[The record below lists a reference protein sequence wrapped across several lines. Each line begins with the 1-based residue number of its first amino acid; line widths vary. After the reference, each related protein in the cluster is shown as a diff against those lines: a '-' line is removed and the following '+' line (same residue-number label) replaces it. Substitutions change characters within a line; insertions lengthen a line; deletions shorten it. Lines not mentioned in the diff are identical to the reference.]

1 MRTLILNS
9 SNIVAGSYNS
19 SFIYRF
25 PAGSV
30 QIHRG
35 QKLALASLTMYYST
49 FNITASQNNN
59 LFYYVWVDGSVN
71 AVLFPD
77 GFYDALAI
85 NNYLHFVMVQN
96 RHFLV
101 DSTGNFVYFINIT
114 TNATAYAIEFN
125 CFNMSVAITTANTWV
140 LPSGATWVIP
150 INSIVPMVQII
161 ANAFREI
168 VGFSAGYYP
177 QGSPTFLIATIA
189 GAPPNQTQVPAYTS
203 VQSFLSTA
211 VPQITPLSSYILT
224 CNLINNNYAV
234 PNNLLYCFSPQGVFG
249 SQFTIAPSGQLSFIN
264 IQEGQYDRFVVSLT
278 DQNNNPVKI
287 QDPNMVI
294 LLIITD
300 PDDNITKKTTI

>member
-9 SNIVAGSYNS
+9 SNIVPGSNNS
-19 SFIYRF
+19 ALLYRF

-30 QIHRG
+30 HIHKG
-35 QKLALASLTMYYST
+35 QKLALSSLSMYYST

-77 GFYDALAI
+77 GFYDAVAI

-96 RHFLV
+96 RHFLE
-101 DSTGNFVYFINIT
+101 DGTGNFVYFITIT
-114 TNATAYAIEFN
+114 INANVYGIEFN
-125 CFNMSVAITTANTWV
+125 CFPMSTALATTNGWV

-150 INSIVPMVQII
+150 TNIIVSMVQIV
-161 ANAFREI
+161 ANAFRDI
-168 VGFSAGYYP
+168 VGFNAGYYP
-177 QGSPTFLIATIA
+177 QGSPTYAIATIA
-189 GAPPNQTQVPAYTS
+189 GVPPAQTQTPSYST
-203 VQSFLSTA
+203 VQTFVSSNI
-211 VPQITPLSSYILT
+211 PQITPLSSYILT
-224 CNLINNNYAV
+224 CNLINNNYAI

-264 IQEGQYDRFVVSLT
+264 IQEGLYDRFVIAFT

-294 LLIITD
+294 LIVITD
-300 PDDNITKKTTI
+300 PDDDIIKRTNI

>member
-9 SNIVAGSYNS
+9 SNIVAGSNNS
-19 SFIYRF
+19 ALLYRF

-77 GFYDALAI
+77 GFYDASAI

-101 DSTGNFVYFINIT
+101 DGTGNFVYFITFT
-114 TNATAYAIEFN
+114 TNANVYSIEINTFN
-125 CFNMSVAITTANTWV
+125 LNSALATTSGWV

-150 INSIVPMVQII
+150 TNNIVPMVQIV
-161 ANAFREI
+161 ANAFRDI
-168 VGFSAGYYP
+168 IGFNAGYYP
-177 QGSPTFLIATIA
+177 RGSPTYAIATIA
-189 GAPPNQTQVPAYTS
+189 GVPPLQTQTPTYTTT
-203 VQSFLSTA
+203 QTFLSA
-211 VPQITPLSSYILT
+211 FVPQITPLSSYILT

-234 PNNLLYCFSPQGVFG
+234 PNNLLYCFAPQGVFG

-264 IQEGQYDRFVVSLT
+264 IQEGQYDRFVVAFT

-287 QDPNMVI
+287 QDPNIVI

>member
-1 MRTLILNS
+1 
-9 SNIVAGSYNS
+9 
-19 SFIYRF
+19 
-25 PAGSV
+25 
-30 QIHRG
+30 
-35 QKLALASLTMYYST
+35 MYYST

-77 GFYDALAI
+77 GFYDADAI
-85 NNYLHFVMVQN
+85 NNFLHFTMVQN

-101 DSTGNFVYFINIT
+101 DATGNFVYFITIT
-114 TNATAYAIEFN
+114 INANVYGIEFN
-125 CFNMSVAITTANTWV
+125 CFPMSVALATTNGWV

-150 INSIVPMVQII
+150 TNIIVSMVEIV

-168 VGFSAGYYP
+168 VGFNAGYYP
-177 QGSPTFLIATIA
+177 QGSPTYAIATIA
-189 GAPPNQTQVPAYTS
+189 GVPPAQTQVPAYTS
-203 VQSFLSTA
+203 VQTFVSQNI
-211 VPQITPLSSYILT
+211 PQITPLSSYILT

-234 PNNLLYCFSPQGVFG
+234 PNNLLYCFAPQGIFG

-264 IQEGQYDRFVVSLT
+264 IQEGLYDRFIIGFT

-294 LLIITD
+294 LIVITD
-300 PDDNITKKTTI
+300 PDDDIIKRTNI